1 MNARMV
7 PAIQTASKV
16 RTYPEARIIA
26 TADAVEA
33 MASDQPYRQ
42 ALSYKKIEEELKRNS
57 GTHFDPMIIETMLQI
72 LHKRN
77 EHPQV
82 NFTEKLAFEPYG
94 YAYAKPLA
102 QPAARDK
109 FSYKLQ
115 EQSIVWFEV

>member
-1 MNARMV
+1 MV

-72 LHKRN
+72 LQERN
-77 EHPQV
+77 EYPLV
-82 NFTEKLAFEPYG
+82 NSAEKLTVKQCEYAFVN
-94 YAYAKPLA
+94 PLA
-102 QPAARDK
+102 QPVTGD
-109 FSYKLQ
+109 
-115 EQSIVWFEV
+115 